1 VLIFGLF
8 GLVAVAQED
17 SGASKPDPAN
27 SEPVYSDTFSG
38 SIIELRYTGDTPKKV
53 HPDDVITAVIVS
65 RSVLGK
71 PAEKRAFVIKSDT
84 RTEGSLRVRARV
96 TIGYVVADE
105 LNVARLIVVR
115 AAQKA
120 PEKK

>member
-1 VLIFGLF
+1 M
-8 GLVAVAQED
+8 AVAQGD
-17 SGASKPDPAN
+17 SGASK
-27 SEPVYSDTFSG
+27 SEPASSEPAYSDTFSG
-38 SIIELRYTGDTPKKV
+38 SIVEVRYTGDIPKKV
-53 HPDDVITAVIVS
+53 HPNDVITAVIVS

-71 PAEKRAFVIKSDT
+71 PAEKRTFVIKPDT
-84 RTEGSLRVRARV
+84 RTEGNLRIRARV

-105 LNVARLIVVR
+105 INVARLVVVR